1 MATELQL
8 HIEALDAL
16 PVLLQI
22 DAFVKDALANQD
34 GQAFINA
41 AHQLLSLKRISGI
54 ALAKIL
60 YYMHHNWES
69 FAIETPL
76 EEVIEGE
83 IGFSITNYIRYV
95 GVWDLFAQNII
106 PETCINSLLNFPI
119 EKLIPIANMIRQG
132 YVLELEEWEQLSHT
146 TSVWEVRDHIREM
159 TGKAPRKDTVLL
171 SLDKEGNVFAFYQ
184 EERHFVG
191 FLDRL
196 SLHPVVIK
204 AVDRIVNHTGI
215 STNNL

>member
-1 MATELQL
+1 VGGL
-8 HIEALDAL
+8 
-16 PVLLQI
+16 
-22 DAFVKDALANQD
+22 
-34 GQAFINA
+34 
-41 AHQLLSLKRISGI
+41 
-54 ALAKIL
+54 
-60 YYMHHNWES
+60 
-69 FAIETPL
+69 
-76 EEVIEGE
+76 
-83 IGFSITNYIRYV
+83 SITNYIRYV